1 MGNMQDQKINLE
13 KYVRDIPDWPIKG
26 VLFRDITPLL
36 ADAAAFKAAIDEMS
50 APYMN
55 EKIEYVVAV
64 ESRGFIFGASIAEKL
79 NAGFVPIRKK
89 GKLPFKTKTVTYDL
103 EYGTDSLE
111 IHSDAFAKDAR
122 VLLVDD
128 VLATGGTMCA
138 AAKLVEK
145 LGAKVIGISFLIEL
159 GFLHGRDKISCYP
172 INTVM
177 TLSGSMPQ
185 TIAGGSL

>member
-1 MGNMQDQKINLE
+1 MQDQKINLE
-13 KYVRDIPDWPIKG
+13 RYVRDIPDWPIKG

-36 ADAAAFKAAIDEMS
+36 ASAAAFKAAIDEMS
-50 APYMN
+50 APYMDQG
-55 EKIEYVVAV
+55 IDYVAAV

-89 GKLPFKTKTVTYDL
+89 GKLPFKTKSVTYEL
-103 EYGTDSLE
+103 EYGTDTLE
-111 IHSDAFAKDAR
+111 IHADAFGKDAK

-138 AAKLVEK
+138 SAKLVEK
-145 LGAKVIGISFLIEL
+145 LGAQVVGIAFLIEL
-159 GFLHGRDKISCYP
+159 GFLHGRDKISSYN

-177 TLSGSMPQ
+177 TLSGGSISQ
-185 TIAGGSL
+185 TAADASL